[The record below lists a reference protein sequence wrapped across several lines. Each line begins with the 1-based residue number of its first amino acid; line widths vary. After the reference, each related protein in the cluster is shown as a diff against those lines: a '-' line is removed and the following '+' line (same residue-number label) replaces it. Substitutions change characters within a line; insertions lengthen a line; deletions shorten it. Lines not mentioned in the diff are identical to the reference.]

1 MSIDGYSILVIA
13 AVATVLSC
21 ASVGVVLPILKH
33 TGIIDIPNAR
43 SSHVIPTPRGGGI
56 ALTIGLLAACLVAP
70 AVGLRVPLQ
79 VVVVA
84 ASLALIGFIDDRRG
98 LPASVRLGCQ
108 LSAGLLCG
116 TLLGGVVGAAIGAVV
131 FPVIINAVNFMDGI
145 NGISG
150 SIGVVWGSSAL
161 IYGSFWDDDYI
172 IFLGVATASVCLGFL
187 PWNMPSAKIF
197 LGDVGS
203 YFLGALI
210 AGGILLGSVGGGVVN
225 TGATWVL
232 LSPLCLY
239 LVDTG
244 GTILRRV
251 RRGEKL
257 SEAHREHVYQ
267 RLAAAEGMAHWQVS
281 LLVAGAS
288 VLCAV
293 LAYWPYTW
301 VLIVVVCVLYAS
313 SPRILVRSKSD
324 S

>member
-1 MSIDGYSILVIA
+1 M
-13 AVATVLSC
+13 
-21 ASVGVVLPILKH
+21 
-33 TGIIDIPNAR
+33 
-43 SSHVIPTPRGGGI
+43 
-56 ALTIGLLAACLVAP
+56 
-70 AVGLRVPLQ
+70 
-79 VVVVA
+79 A